1 MEKSYISLD
10 YEGIKNN
17 FPRALT
23 AVEGW
28 FLANNDI
35 AKGLK
40 VMGVDMSHTSAM
52 SKLVMSVIMFDPRK
66 LYDVF
71 DSLGCKIYITHHP
84 EVAEAFCY
92 YNSVEKTSKVAP
104 ARRNAE
110 VAAFLEAFEVLEKTL
125 ADGENKE
132 RVQTPD

>member
-1 MEKSYISLD
+1 MEKSYLNLD

-17 FPRALT
+17 FPRSLR
-23 AVEGW
+23 AVEEW
-28 FLANNDI
+28 FLQNNDI

-40 VMGVDMSHTSAM
+40 VLGVDTQGSAM
-52 SKLVMSVIMFDPRK
+52 SRIVMSVIMFDPRK

-71 DSLGCKIYITHHP
+71 DSLGCRIYITPHP
-84 EVAEAFCY
+84 EVTEAFCY
-92 YNSVEKTSKVAP
+92 YNSIEKTSRVAGT
-104 ARRNAE
+104 RKLAE
-110 VAAFLEAFEVLEKTL
+110 VGAFLEAFEILDKKL